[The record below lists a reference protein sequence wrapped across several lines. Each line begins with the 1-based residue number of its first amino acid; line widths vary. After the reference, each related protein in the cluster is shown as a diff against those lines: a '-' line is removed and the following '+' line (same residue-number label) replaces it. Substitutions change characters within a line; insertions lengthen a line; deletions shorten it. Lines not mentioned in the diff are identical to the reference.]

1 MPMFSFA
8 DEDMPNTDE
17 NGQKPQGKF
26 RLFDIGQHFVVLN
39 KMFCSKIEKS
49 LRIVKAELMWRC
61 IQSYRWSNNVTG
73 SKPFVQTQSKKKK
86 KHDCALG
93 HRKW

>member
-1 MPMFSFA
+1 MSMFSFA

-17 NGQKPQGKF
+17 NGQKPPGKF

-49 LRIVKAELMWRC
+49 LRIVKAELM
-61 IQSYRWSNNVTG
+61 
-73 SKPFVQTQSKKKK
+73 
-86 KHDCALG
+86 
-93 HRKW
+93 